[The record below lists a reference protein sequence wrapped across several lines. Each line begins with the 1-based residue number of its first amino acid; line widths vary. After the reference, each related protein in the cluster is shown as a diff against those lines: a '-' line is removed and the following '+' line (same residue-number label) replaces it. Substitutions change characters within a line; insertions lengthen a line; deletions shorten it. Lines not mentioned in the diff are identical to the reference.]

1 LARANPACAAEI
13 WAPEKEE
20 MAMRKAVLLGT
31 WMVAGAVAQTFPAEY
46 RTDDKTVMER
56 VRQLMQAMSNA
67 PLDSAHEAFVQVPA
81 RRLYRTLD
89 SQARTAALQTS
100 LPLLKGIVM
109 SDAVLKAHD
118 EAIALSHGAV
128 DHGLRLAPR
137 PDPVQRAKEMMDRMQ
152 KDPSVMAN
160 PKFVEEFS
168 RVQIEAANAGTESS
182 FDQNLTFFTRP
193 VAEVKNHLQTNRQM
207 YSVDPAGKKCV
218 DDALALADSNPDRFR
233 LQAFRC
239 SMAAMGA
246 PKTEAEADR
255 IRKERAQL
263 LYDRMSSRAVIRRT
277 LEEFVSVAQSVDF
290 GAQTVV
296 KGGTRVFVN
305 PAYEK
310 KSALWK
316 MIYRNGREP
325 TEVAVQFARAW
336 LAELQ
341 PPAAAAKPAPAKAAP
356 KK

>member
-1 LARANPACAAEI
+1 
-13 WAPEKEE
+13 
-20 MAMRKAVLLGT
+20 MAMKKAVLLGT
-31 WMVAGAVAQTFPAEY
+31 WMLAGAMAQTFPAEY

-56 VRQLMQAMSNA
+56 VKQLLQTMPNGSLESSHA
-67 PLDSAHEAFVQVPA
+67 AFVRVPA
-81 RRLYRTLD
+81 HRLYLTLD
-89 SQARTAALQTS
+89 SQARTGALQTA
-100 LPLLKGIVM
+100 LPLLKGIVV

-128 DHGLRLAPR
+128 DHGLRLTPR
-137 PDPVQRAKEMMDRMQ
+137 PDPVKRAKEMMDRMQ
-152 KDPSVMAN
+152 KDPGVMAN
-160 PKFVEEFS
+160 PKFMEEFS
-168 RVQIEAANAGTESS
+168 RVQIEAANAGAEAA
-182 FDQNLTFFTRP
+182 FDENLTFFTRP
-193 VAEVKNHLQTNRQM
+193 VAEVKNHLQTHREM
-207 YSVDPAGKKCV
+207 YSVYPAGKKCV
-218 DDALALADSNPDRFR
+218 DDALPLAESNPDRFR

-239 SMAAMGA
+239 SMAAMGDL
-246 PKTEAEADR
+246 KTEAEADR

-290 GAQTVV
+290 EAQTVV

-316 MIYRNGREP
+316 MIYRNGKEP
-325 TEVAVQFARAW
+325 TGVAVQFAKAW
-336 LAELQ
+336 LAEL
-341 PPAAAAKPAPAKAAP
+341 PPPPAAAKPAPAKAAP